1 MIKMREDKSTS
12 YGILVGKPEGKL
24 ALAGLGVDARKSLK

>member
-1 MIKMREDKSTS
+1 MGGVYSTHGREENA

-24 ALAGLGVDARKSLK
+24 RPVRHRH